1 MVRVLEK
8 LPEVN
13 VVILERG
20 ANPARGAV
28 NPSRGRGTTHLMI
41 QDQNEDLEAFARR
54 VVDKVFKVQLS
65 GLPLGPV
72 VYCLGTPE
80 NSARR
85 DALLLALARR
95 VERGTVLIEVPD
107 ALPEEERA
115 HIFEAIGSM
124 TRVSSSLVV
133 RAVFL
138 EGPTVRSPW
147 FSNRGRARS
156 VARGVRWEEKP
167 FN

>member
-1 MVRVLEK
+1 LEK

-20 ANPARGAV
+20 ANPVRGAV

-41 QDQNEDLEAFARR
+41 QDQHEDLRAFSRR
-54 VVDKVFKVQLS
+54 VIDKLFRVQLS

-80 NSARR
+80 QPEIR
-85 DALLLALARR
+85 DSVLLGLAERI
-95 VERGTVLIEVPD
+95 ERGTILIEVPK

-115 HIFEAIGSM
+115 QIFETIGAM
-124 TRVSSSLVV
+124 TRTSPQISV

-147 FSNRGRARS
+147 FSTTRRGRSASGRTS
-156 VARGVRWEEKP
+156 WTEKRYD
-167 FN
+167 